1 MYPAPFNYHRPKS
14 LEQAI
19 ALLGKFG
26 TDAKIMA
33 GGQSL
38 IPMLKLRIGD
48 MAELIDIGR
57 LPNLSHIEQ
66 RGNTL
71 HIGALATHGQIGSS
85 ELAASIPALV
95 EAAGGI
101 ADRQVRS
108 MGTIAGGLCVADPSG
123 DWPTVLRL
131 LDATVTIIGGAGTRS
146 LSVEDLIQDAYTT
159 ALDADELVTEIQ
171 MPLPDA
177 NTNSAYVAFKR
188 AAAAFPTVSAGIQL
202 TMEHDLC
209 SKARL
214 VLGCAGTTVIVS
226 KEAEALLEGQSINEQ
241 TLKAAAEAIVSVSEP
256 PPDARGSE
264 AFKRAMLKTMV
275 VEAGL
280 RALARTRGEHVKGGH
295 RYA

>member
-1 MYPAPFNYHRPKS
+1 MYPAPFRYHRPEN
-14 LEQAI
+14 LEQAV
-19 ALLGKFG
+19 ALLAKYG

-57 LPNLSHIEQ
+57 LPDLSHIEQ

-71 HIGALATHGQIGSS
+71 HIGALATHGQIGAC
-85 ELAASIPALV
+85 ELAATIPALA

-108 MGTIAGGLCVADPSG
+108 MGTIGGGLCVADPSG
-123 DWPTVLRL
+123 DWPTILRL
-131 LDATVTIIGGAGTRS
+131 LDATVTILGGSGTRS
-146 LSVEDLIQDAYTT
+146 LSVADLLLDAYTT
-159 ALDADELVTEIQ
+159 ALNGDEIVTEIQ
-171 MPLPDA
+171 LPLPEA
-177 NTNSAYVAFKR
+177 NTTSAYVAFKR
-188 AAAAFPTVSAGIQL
+188 AASAFPTCSAGIQL
-202 TMEHDLC
+202 TMENDRC
-209 SKARL
+209 QRARL
-214 VLGCAGTTVIVS
+214 VLGCAGNTVIVS
-226 KEAEALLEGQSINEQ
+226 KEAEAQLEGQSIDEH
-241 TLKAAAEAIVSVSEP
+241 TLFSAAETIVSVSEP

-275 VEAGL
+275 VEAGR
-280 RALARTRGEHVKGGH
+280 RALARSRGEQIKGGH